1 MDSKLL
7 FCIFSFNRGRF
18 LEHCIETIESCV
30 PAADIAIFDDDS
42 DDVYTRDVL
51 ARLAEKHAVV
61 QPGNTSSH
69 KLGGLYGN
77 MQSALEYAADR
88 ELVCFLQD
96 DMQVVRH
103 LSEDEINRFD
113 RAFDENPDLA
123 FLHPCFL
130 KGVNRDRDSSTLA
143 YDPGLDAYR
152 RSDTGQSAGQYFS
165 AILITRP
172 SRLLEAQWKFRRNEP
187 ENDKQA
193 RQHFERIGHLFSPFA
208 MWLPEVPAYRG
219 KRKTLALRLAEKQ
232 RGCGFYPYEILSKG
246 ATEELTTRSVSTLPI
261 AEEFL
266 VCSKGSLPQPWGYY
280 PMQGSRALKKLNTLE
295 LAIRRAFGLR

>member
-1 MDSKLL
+1 MDSRLL

-42 DDVYTRDVL
+42 YDVYTREVL

-88 ELVCFLQD
+88 DLVCFLQD

-143 YDPGLDAYR
+143 YDHGLDAYR

-172 SRLLEAQWKFRRNEP
+172 CRLLDKAWVFKRNEP
-187 ENDKQA
+187 ENDLQA
-193 RQHFERIGHLFSPFA
+193 RQYFERIGHLFTPFA

-219 KRKTLALRLAEKQ
+219 KRKTLALKIAE
-232 RGCGFYPYEILSKG
+232 RIRRSGFYPYAIMSS
-246 ATEELTTRSVSTLPI
+246 TETETLKSRPDDVLPI
-261 AEEFL
+261 AEDFL
-266 VCSKGSLPQPWGYY
+266 TCRNESLKKPWGYY
-280 PMQGSRALKKLNTLE
+280 PMQGSRFLKKLNSLE
-295 LAIRRAFGLR
+295 VSVRRLLK